1 MNILSSA
8 NIWFFIEEQL
18 HTNMYNR
25 KQGRS
30 LSVEDWFKIINF
42 QEGHIAIEYSIQDTV
57 TSSGETNIDGPFA
70 HSNRASERLA
80 AVQTQRVKQMRILH
94 CQNTFGSHSF
104 QPPEPILWDK
114 FNLHLLPA
122 CSCYLVQKPL
132 FGSHGAVLTS
142 TFSCSCPFAA
152 WNASGP
158 SLFYP
163 KSDSWTHNWFITF
176 SSKLVLMFYFLLK
189 KNLRWGLM
197 SPPVCT
203 PQVLR
208 LQGSA
213 TTPSSRNARDQTRRC
228 VKC

>member
-1 MNILSSA
+1 
-8 NIWFFIEEQL
+8 
-18 HTNMYNR
+18 MYNR

-42 QEGHIAIEYSIQDTV
+42 QEGHVAIEYSIQDTV

-94 CQNTFGSHSF
+94 CQNTFGSHGF

-163 KSDSWTHNWFITF
+163 KSDSWTHSWFITF
-176 SSKLVLMFYFLLK
+176 SSKLVLMFYFL
-189 KNLRWGLM
+189 
-197 SPPVCT
+197 
-203 PQVLR
+203 
-208 LQGSA
+208 
-213 TTPSSRNARDQTRRC
+213 
-228 VKC
+228 